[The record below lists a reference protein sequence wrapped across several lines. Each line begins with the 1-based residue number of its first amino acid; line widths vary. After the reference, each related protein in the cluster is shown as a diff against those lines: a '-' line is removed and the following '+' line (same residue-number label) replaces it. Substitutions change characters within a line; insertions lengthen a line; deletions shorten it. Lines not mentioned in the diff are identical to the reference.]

1 MCYVDGEVAKLT
13 RDPLD
18 LYFLGYDSPTALSHG
33 NKVFDRE
40 GIIELT

>member
-1 MCYVDGEVAKLT
+1 MWYVDGKVVRLT
-13 RDPLD
+13 RDHQD

-33 NKVFDRE
+33 NSVFDRE